1 MRRGQE
7 VAMNPHDP
15 RGNETATNIVPF
27 GAPHDG
33 ADNPAF
39 ETRLR
44 AALQV
49 PVPEGLAERI
59 LLAQTTEVRGGGHAG
74 PRRARPWV
82 WRAAA
87 GLVLAVGALGLFFGV
102 SQPVTALPAL
112 AIDHTLN
119 HIPPERAGP
128 RRIAPSQVRAL
139 FAQRGVILDEIP
151 ADVHYASVCDLGPVV
166 ALHLISAQP
175 DGSVEIYFVPGSVD
189 PMRMDFR
196 RGGLA
201 GRSVPLATGTLILLS
216 RDNASFDR
224 LEQVWTPAL
233 TAGR

>member
-1 MRRGQE
+1 
-7 VAMNPHDP
+7 MNPHDP
-15 RGNETATNIVPF
+15 QGREAGTNVLPF

-33 ADNPAF
+33 ADDPAF
-39 ETRLR
+39 EARLR

-49 PVPEGLAERI
+49 PAPDGLAERI
-59 LLAQTTEVRGGGHAG
+59 LLAQTTRVRTAPDGAG
-74 PRRARPWV
+74 TPRRARPWI

-128 RRIAPSQVRAL
+128 LRIAPSQVRAL
-139 FAQRGVILDEIP
+139 FAQRGVILGDVP

-175 DGSVEIYFVPGSVD
+175 DGAVDIYFVPGSVD

-196 RGGLA
+196 RGGLN
-201 GRSVPLATGTLILLS
+201 GRSVPTASGTLILLS
-216 RDNASFDR
+216 RDPVSFEGVEQAWTSALASAR
-224 LEQVWTPAL
+224 
-233 TAGR
+233 

>member
-1 MRRGQE
+1 
-7 VAMNPHDP
+7 MNPHDP
-15 RGNETATNIVPF
+15 HGKEAGNNVVPF

-33 ADNPAF
+33 ADDPVF
-39 ETRLR
+39 EASLR

-49 PVPEGLAERI
+49 PVPDGLAERI
-59 LLAQTTEVRGGGHAG
+59 LLAQTTEVRGAGHGGS
-74 PRRARPWV
+74 RRTRPWI

-112 AIDHTLN
+112 AIDHTLY

-128 RRIAPSQVRAL
+128 QRIAPSQVRAL
-139 FAQRGVILDEIP
+139 FAQRGVILDAVP

-166 ALHLISAQP
+166 ALHLISAQS
-175 DGSVEIYFVPGSVD
+175 DGAVDIYFVPGSVD

-196 RGGLA
+196 RSGLI
-201 GRSVPLATGTLILLS
+201 GRSVPTASGTLILLS
-216 RDNASFDR
+216 RDKVSFDAI
-224 LEQVWTPAL
+224 EQAWTRAL
-233 TAGR
+233 ATAR

>member
-1 MRRGQE
+1 
-7 VAMNPHDP
+7 MNPHDP
-15 RGNETATNIVPF
+15 RDAGAGTNVVPF

-33 ADNPAF
+33 ADDPAF
-39 ETRLR
+39 EARLR
-44 AALQV
+44 AAVQL

-59 LLAQTTEVRGGGHAG
+59 LLAQTTQVRGAG
-74 PRRARPWV
+74 QVGARRARPWV

-128 RRIAPSQVRAL
+128 LRIAPSQVRAL
-139 FAQRGVILDEIP
+139 FAQRGVILGDVP

-175 DGSVEIYFVPGSVD
+175 EGPVEIYFVPGSVD

-196 RGGLA
+196 RGGLT
-201 GRSVPLATGTLILLS
+201 GRSVPTATGTLILLS
-216 RDNASFDR
+216 RDRVSFDGI
-224 LEQVWTPAL
+224 EQAWTSAL
-233 TAGR
+233 ASAR